1 MARHGYDDDDDDDD
15 FDIVDALSMQMDGTN
30 MTLMQ

>member
-15 FDIVDALSMQMDGTN
+15 DDDFDIVECRWMESI
-30 MTLMQ
+30 